1 MIDEIRLFGIPGSE
15 YLESSLQDAYERYI
29 DPCFDEKSE
38 WEIEE
43 WTVVDP
49 RSQMPQVEMIAEY
62 VAEWIAD
69 DVMFEEAYE
78 SWEKALS
85 HPEVVEAL
93 GKAFDLAATKVTFW
107 MADKRVATHK
117 VTFDGEEPLVNGQP
131 LYRKV
136 ES

>member
-1 MIDEIRLFGIPGSE
+1 MTDEIRLFGIPGSE
-15 YLESSLQDAYERYI
+15 YLERSLQDAYERHI
-29 DPCFDEKSE
+29 DPRFGEKPE

-62 VAEWIAD
+62 VAEWMAD
-69 DVMFEEAYE
+69 DAMFEEAYE

-93 GKAFDLAATKVTFW
+93 SKAFDLAATKVTFW
-107 MADKRVATHK
+107 VADQRVATHK